1 MKVTV
6 KHNGTS
12 ALAARAPGFADLLPG
27 AASRRRGLEDRMLET
42 FTAWGYQ
49 LLETPAVELLSTLE
63 LGVEPERLRRLFKF
77 SDGDGRMLAMV
88 GERTVPVARVA
99 AGQLRQA
106 PLPLR
111 LCYLGPTFEGHPG
124 AGAGRQSFQAGAELV
139 GAHSAAAD
147 AEVVAM
153 AITALEA
160 CGLTEFQ
167 VEVGHVGFFGGLMA
181 RLAPDQRSRVLDALT
196 GRDLVE
202 LEKALAETD
211 LRAAEQELL
220 LRFPALRG
228 DPEILRAAVKLVDN
242 PASEQAVNELHQVH
256 ELLQAHGVAA
266 RVNLDLG
273 AVRDFDYYTG
283 IIFEVFS
290 PALGAPLAAGGRYDG
305 LLQRFGRPSPATGLV
320 VFLDRL
326 QAVLGDAGVA
336 REAGAT
342 IVGFAVDGAAAVVLA
357 AELRRRGVPV
367 VMEVEPVDEEA
378 LRRRATEL
386 GAGRA
391 VLCDDGERWL
401 LTDGGRR
408 AFEVEA

>member
-1 MKVTV
+1 MKHAETT
-6 KHNGTS
+6 G
-12 ALAARAPGFADLLPG
+12 LAARAPGFADLLPG
-27 AASRRRGLEDRMLET
+27 AASRRRGLEDRMLQT

-106 PLPLR
+106 ALPLR

-124 AGAGRQSFQAGAELV
+124 PGAGRQAFQAGAELI

-153 AITALEA
+153 AITAIEA
-160 CGLTEFQ
+160 CGLSEFQ

-242 PASEQAVNELHQVH
+242 PASEQAVAELHQVH
-256 ELLQAHGVAA
+256 DLLQAHGVAS

-290 PALGAPLAAGGRYDG
+290 PALGAPLAVGGRYDG
-305 LLQRFGRPSPATGLV
+305 LLQRFGRPCPATGLRCV
-320 VFLDRL
+320 VMPTAPRGRPR
-326 QAVLGDAGVA
+326 QSSASPAAG
-336 REAGAT
+336 RPPWCWPPT
-342 IVGFAVDGAAAVVLA
+342 YAAA
-357 AELRRRGVPV
+357 ERR
-367 VMEVEPVDEEA
+367 
-378 LRRRATEL
+378 
-386 GAGRA
+386 
-391 VLCDDGERWL
+391 W
-401 LTDGGRR
+401 
-408 AFEVEA
+408 

>member
-6 KHNGTS
+6 KQDKTS

-27 AASRRRGLEDRMLET
+27 AASRRRGLEDRMLQT
-42 FTAWGYQ
+42 FTSWGYQ

-99 AGQLRQA
+99 AGQLRTA
-106 PLPLR
+106 ALPLR

-124 AGAGRQSFQAGAELV
+124 PGAGRQSFQAGAELV

-160 CGLTEFQ
+160 CGLTDFQ

-202 LEKALAETD
+202 LERALAETD
-211 LRAAEQELL
+211 LRAAEQDLL

-242 PASEQAVNELHQVH
+242 PASEQAVNELHHVH
-256 ELLQAHGVAA
+256 QLLEAHGVAA

-290 PALGAPLAAGGRYDG
+290 SALGAPLAAGGRYDG
-305 LLQRFGRPSPATGLV
+305 LLQRFGRPTPATGVV

-326 QAVLGDAGVA
+326 QAVLG
-336 REAGAT
+336 EA
-342 IVGFAVDGAAAVVLA
+342 DGAPVPGVTVVASTGDAATAVVLA
-357 AELRRRGVPV
+357 AELRGRGVAV
-367 VMEVEPVDEEA
+367 VMEVEAADEAA
-378 LRRRATEL
+378 LRARADALRAE
-386 GAGRA
+386 RA
-391 VLCDDGERWL
+391 VLCENGQRWL
-401 LTDGGRR
+401 LTDGGRAR
-408 AFEVEA
+408 FEVEA